1 MLKHHCPSI
10 PSAEDKE
17 KFFNLINEKPWLIP
31 STVLLEMIP
40 VSIVAYGFMK
50 NLRLKKKLKIEHQK
64 TVREY
69 IKKSESGKLTEE
81 EFYYLKHI

>member
-1 MLKHHCPSI
+1 MPTK
-10 PSAEDKE
+10 EDKE
-17 KFFNLINEKPWLIP
+17 KFFSLISEKPWLIP

-50 NLRLKKKLKIEHQK
+50 NRRLKKRLQIEHQK

-69 IKKSESGKLTEE
+69 IKKSDSGKLTQE

>member
-1 MLKHHCPSI
+1 MIKHCASMPTK
-10 PSAEDKE
+10 EDKE
-17 KFFNLINEKPWLIP
+17 KFFSLISEKPWLIP

-50 NLRLKKKLKIEHQK
+50 NRRLKKRLQIEHQK

-69 IKKSESGKLTEE
+69 IKKSDSGKLTQE